1 MVWYILAALLLL
13 LGQAFYV
20 GALLTRQ
27 VGPENQTGPRD
38 NLPEPTVELGRAR
51 RAFAN
56 LQETLP
62 IFLTIGLLI
71 VIYDVGGWLVQAGGL
86 LFLAGRVAHLYCY
99 MNALS
104 PWRSVAFMVSLL
116 GMLLMAVALVMA
128 IV

>member
-13 LGQAFYV
+13 FLQALLV

-38 NLPEPTVELGRAR
+38 HLPEPTIELGRAR

-62 IFLTIGLLI
+62 IFLTVGLLI
-71 VIYDVGGWLVQAGGL
+71 VFYGAGGWMVHAGGVL
-86 LFLAGRVAHLYCY
+86 YLAGRVAHLYCY

-104 PWRSVAFMVSLL
+104 PWRSVAFAISML
-116 GMLLMAVALVMA
+116 GILLMAISLVVALV
-128 IV
+128 

>member
-13 LGQAFYV
+13 FAQSLLV

-27 VGPENQTGPRD
+27 VGPENPTGPRD
-38 NLPEPTVELGRAR
+38 HLPEPTTELGRAR

-62 IFLTIGLLI
+62 IFLSIGLLL
-71 VIYDVGGWLVQAGGL
+71 VFHQTGGWMVHTGGAL
-86 LFLAGRVAHLYCY
+86 YLAGRVAHLYCY

-104 PWRSVAFMVSLL
+104 PWRSIAFAISML
-116 GMLLMAVALVMA
+116 GVLLMAVRLVTALV
-128 IV
+128 